1 MVVIQQTNCD
11 NVCNV
16 MSVIVQAYQLM
27 IEINLSMSLLKLF
40 KNSFRFI
47 ASGLK
52 YQRTEDFQLSYV
64 FIVAP

>member
-11 NVCNV
+11 HICNV
-16 MSVIVQAYQLM
+16 MSVIVQAYQPM

-40 KNSFRFI
+40 ENSFRFI

-52 YQRTEDFQLSYV
+52 YQRTKDFQLSYV